1 MIYIKPNDR
10 EPYQAFKCRSGM
22 HGTRP
27 WEWIKVKGSGKDR
40 KTITLWIEN
49 TPSGIEEGDWFRVK
63 DIRDAK
69 YKSMKD
75 EKTGEWQAEFSLT
88 VTVEKAHGVPK
99 GYKPE
104 EWTPERVQQAK
115 TEAQQW
121 TVMDESDEGLPF

>member
-10 EPYQAFKCRSGM
+10 EPLQAHKCRSGM
-22 HGTRP
+22 HGSRP

-63 DIRDAK
+63 EIRDAK

-75 EKTGEWQAEFSLT
+75 DKTGEWQAEFSLT

-104 EWTPERVQQAK
+104 EWTPERVEQAK
-115 TEAQQW
+115 QEAQQW
-121 TVMDESDEGLPF
+121 QVLDDSDVGLPF

>member
-10 EPYQAFKCRSGM
+10 EPLQAHKCRSGM
-22 HGTRP
+22 HGSRP

-63 DIRDAK
+63 EIRDAK

-104 EWTPERVQQAK
+104 EWTPERVEQAK
-115 TEAQQW
+115 QEAQQW
-121 TVMDESDEGLPF
+121 QVLDDSDVGLPF

>member
-10 EPYQAFKCRSGM
+10 EPYQAHKVCSGM
-22 HGTRP
+22 NGSRP

-40 KTITLWIEN
+40 KTVTLWVEN

-63 DIRDAK
+63 EIRDAK

-104 EWTPERVQQAK
+104 EWTPERVEQAK
-115 TEAQQW
+115 PEAQQFRDIPDDD
-121 TVMDESDEGLPF
+121 MGLPF

>member
-10 EPYQAFKCRSGM
+10 EPLQAHKCRSGM
-22 HGTRP
+22 HGSRP

-63 DIRDAK
+63 EIRDAK

-104 EWTPERVQQAK
+104 EWTPERVEQAK
-115 TEAQQW
+115 QEAQSWQ
-121 TVMDESDEGLPF
+121 VMDESDEGLPF

>member
-10 EPYQAFKCRSGM
+10 EPLQAHKCRSGM
-22 HGTRP
+22 HGSRP

-63 DIRDAK
+63 EIRDAK

-104 EWTPERVQQAK
+104 EWTPERVEQAK
-115 TEAQQW
+115 QEAQSWQ
-121 TVMDESDEGLPF
+121 VIDDSDQGLPF